1 MSIDAVAAP
10 PASPGSDHVDSA
22 STAVAIAILALIGL
36 VLGIGAVRYSE
47 GDLAKLLGALGPLLG
62 IVTGAFVTYFFSRS
76 AVQTTKQVA
85 AVQTS
90 QAATAR
96 NRSQELH
103 NALTDVL
110 AGVSQDQAADLKKL
124 RSVRTVLGD

>member
-1 MSIDAVAAP
+1 MSNDGSTVRSAATRTDRADA
-10 PASPGSDHVDSA
+10 A

-47 GDLAKLLGALGPLLG
+47 GDLSKLIGALGPLLG
-62 IVTGAFVTYFFSRS
+62 IVTGAFVTYFFTRS
-76 AVQTTKQVA
+76 AVQTTKQA
-85 AVQTS
+85 ADVQTE
-90 QAATAR
+90 QATTAR
-96 NRSQELH
+96 NRSQALH

-124 RSVRTVLGD
+124 TSVRTVLGD